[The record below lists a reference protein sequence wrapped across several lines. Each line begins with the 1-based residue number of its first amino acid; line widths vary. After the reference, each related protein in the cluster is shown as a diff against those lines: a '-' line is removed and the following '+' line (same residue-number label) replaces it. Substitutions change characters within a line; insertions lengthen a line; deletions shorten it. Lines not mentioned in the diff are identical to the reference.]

1 MLWLVKGRAIARLV
15 AHAGFKK
22 PKKMGVIMKAIVFVL
37 ILNGVSSQQFQ
48 VNQSERSPPMSSYS
62 NGDVRNCIFDMEAR
76 TTSPRVLE
84 TLPGLGFDNLRNFD
98 MDRVHSVDYTTCRMT
113 SDGKYL
119 LPDGYFIVPQYVTDI
134 SLFSE
139 YFNNWYDYR
148 SLTSSSINI
157 GGSLGFNR
165 FSISGS
171 HSEENRRVKIQQ
183 VQQNSATTRVQVRRV
198 VYTVK
203 LDSSVSLHPEFRKR
217 VYEIAANL
225 AGEQDNLAH
234 YCAELLVRDYGT
246 HFLTSIDVGGV
257 FAKNDFISRIYTGAI
272 DFSEQKLT
280 YAASIGF
287 PGFSVFNSSFERG
300 NSELNV
306 NLYHQ
311 NLTASDVVTI
321 GGPPITEEISISNW
335 QNGIMDNLGIIDRFG
350 DPLSFAITPGN
361 FPEVDG
367 NILRNVS
374 RIIQE
379 TADRYFDDNNIPGC
393 VDVTDS
399 NFNFQANNPS
409 NESCGRSNT
418 TRSYLDR
425 SLGGVYQTCYH
436 VSGPYT
442 TLCKE
447 VEQTNKLTGGY
458 SCPRGYQA
466 ILLNSGSYSVT
477 STYSRSYEDC
487 TLLIFCSDEVD
498 YYTEPTF
505 VRYNTYWCVIT
516 KESQVDQ
523 GQLFGGY
530 YSLMVTNPFTSTRSC
545 PTYYQPHLFGRS
557 IQLCTSSDLELGA
570 SRSVK
575 FGGFFSCFV
584 GNPLV
589 NGPYVG
595 SDSSSWIRTCPRGY
609 TQHLVTIDSGCA
621 ISICLEMGSYGR
633 ERLYQPKLPPY
644 RTPHF
649 NPNGSEPIA
658 ILGSRN
664 TVLIKNI
671 QGEWETYNISDPVVV
686 EILSSSRTRSSQAS
700 SDTPSSSRP
709 SGVAIA
715 ALVFS
720 VLTIVAITIF
730 SIVVIIKARK

>member
-1 MLWLVKGRAIARLV
+1 MTIA
-15 AHAGFKK
+15 H
-22 PKKMGVIMKAIVFVL
+22 
-37 ILNGVSSQQFQ
+37 
-48 VNQSERSPPMSSYS
+48 
-62 NGDVRNCIFDMEAR
+62 
-76 TTSPRVLE
+76 
-84 TLPGLGFDNLRNFD
+84 
-98 MDRVHSVDYTTCRMT
+98 
-113 SDGKYL
+113 L
-119 LPDGYFIVPQYVTDI
+119 LH
-134 SLFSE
+134 
-139 YFNNWYDYR
+139 R

-157 GGSLGFNR
+157 GGSLGFNP

-257 FAKNDFISRIYTGAI
+257 FAKNYFISRIYTGAI

-280 YAASIGF
+280 YAASIDF
-287 PGFSVFNSSFERG
+287 PGFNVFNSSFERR

-306 NLYHQ
+306 NMNLYYQ
-311 NLTASDVVTI
+311 NLTASDIVTI

-409 NESCGRSNT
+409 NESCGRSST

-425 SLGGVYQTCYH
+425 SLGGVYQTCDH
-436 VSGPYT
+436 VSGRDT
-442 TLCKE
+442 TLCRE
-447 VEQTNKLTGGY
+447 VEQTNELTSGY

-466 ILLNSGSYSVT
+466 VLLNSGLYSVT
-477 STYSRSYEDC
+477 RTYSRREEDC
-487 TLLIFCSDEVD
+487 TFFFFYSDEVT
-498 YYTEPTF
+498 YYNEATF
-505 VRYNTYWCVIT
+505 VRYHTYWCIVT
-516 KESQVDQ
+516 NESQVDQ

-570 SRSVK
+570 S
-575 FGGFFSCFV
+575 
-584 GNPLV
+584 NQLNLV
-589 NGPYVG
+589 
-595 SDSSSWIRTCPRGY
+595 DFLLFC
-609 TQHLVTIDSGCA
+609 
-621 ISICLEMGSYGR
+621 
-633 ERLYQPKLPPY
+633 
-644 RTPHF
+644 
-649 NPNGSEPIA
+649 
-658 ILGSRN
+658 
-664 TVLIKNI
+664 
-671 QGEWETYNISDPVVV
+671 GE
-686 EILSSSRTRSSQAS
+686 SSR
-700 SDTPSSSRP
+700 
-709 SGVAIA
+709 
-715 ALVFS
+715 
-720 VLTIVAITIF
+720 
-730 SIVVIIKARK
+730 